1 MTASDN
7 VDMTAAYSVASLSTD
22 NQWAKRFVAENVI
35 IVQDAFHYP
44 PTYSDAT
51 HCSFNGN
58 TECTAEANSNSLLS
72 DGLRLDNV
80 SCSLYSGGG
89 VTVTVPY
96 CSSGSLRTDQITSCA
111 GSVLCSESTSFMTE
125 NISSCLPTST
135 LAAECQESS
144 SAVNGNCFVT
154 LLFVIFFFFFLS
166 VFLSLLHED

>member
-1 MTASDN
+1 MEMTASDN
-7 VDMTAAYSVASLSTD
+7 VDMSAAYSVASLSTD

-96 CSSGSLRTDQITSCA
+96 CSSGSL
-111 GSVLCSESTSFMTE
+111 
-125 NISSCLPTST
+125 
-135 LAAECQESS
+135 
-144 SAVNGNCFVT
+144 
-154 LLFVIFFFFFLS
+154 
-166 VFLSLLHED
+166 